1 MVRKRAPGDVGQT
14 NQWPDG
20 VPQLSERPLPTVA
33 DEVGVACPPA
43 VDPNGGDNI
52 WPADSRTELAKAQE
66 AVQSSKAARL
76 SWPCTHGGLLLGR
89 V

>member
-33 DEVGVACPPA
+33 DDVGVACPPA
-43 VDPNGGDNI
+43 VDPNGGGNI
-52 WPADSRTELAKAQE
+52 WPAASRTELAKARDRAGQGPSG
-66 AVQSSKAARL
+66 QARR
-76 SWPCTHGGLLLGR
+76 PG
-89 V
+89 